1 MVLEEYQKLRD
12 ELNYQTG
19 HLSSSAQVKRHPTYQ
34 KIIDLGKEIIP
45 IMLDE
50 IDHFRQTDEEEFF
63 PGWWAFSILAHFNG
77 DWPEEKPEPGVLDS
91 CADVWLRWGKKNG
104 YLQNQP
110 KYEKQPPVVYKGWV
124 IAAYLNMDKDESV
137 LCAKREPKNLFE
149 ETHGTGAWVSKI
161 DAARLVDDGWWKK
174 YAWIFPTREEAEIA
188 RDILR
193 EKVNNGECKS
203 FRPRRSWVE
212 EIK

>member
-50 IDHFRQTDEEEFF
+50 IDHFRQTGEEEFF

-77 DWPEEKPEPGVLDS
+77 GWPEEKPEPGVLDS

-110 KYEKQPPVVYKGWV
+110 KYEKQPPVVYKGWIV
-124 IAAYLNMDKDESV
+124 VGKLHGEQNV
-137 LCAKREPKNLFE
+137 LMPKRKPTAVWQ
-149 ETHGTGAWVSKI
+149 ETMGTGAWVTKKS
-161 DAARLVDDGWWKK
+161 AASCDDKDWWKK
-174 YAWIFPTREEAEIA
+174 YAWVFPTKEEADIA
-188 RDILR
+188 LDILN
-193 EKVNNGECKS
+193 EKIKNGECSK
-203 FRPRRSWVE
+203 FNTPDKAWVE